1 MRFSNILN
9 TFIYFSFSNFRTFL
23 RLFFMQYLYFIS
35 ALFELKSITGYQ
47 SKQIYTVHLIQ
58 EYSALK

>member
-1 MRFSNILN
+1 
-9 TFIYFSFSNFRTFL
+9 
-23 RLFFMQYLYFIS
+23 MQYLYFIS

-47 SKQIYTVHLIQ
+47 SKQIYTVNLIQ